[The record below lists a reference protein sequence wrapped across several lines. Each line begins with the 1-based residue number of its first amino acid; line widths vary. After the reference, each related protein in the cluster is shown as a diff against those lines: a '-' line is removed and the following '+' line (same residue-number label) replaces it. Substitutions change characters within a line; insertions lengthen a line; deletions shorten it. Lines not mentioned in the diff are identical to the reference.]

1 MQKWRRCRKPVKACF
16 VYLQHS
22 HCCRLECLVV
32 TRVII
37 KKAAGCGFHTRACIN
52 CISPCEWCKSL
63 NQCCAGWFKKKKKR
77 ASGVCFYLAHA
88 ECLSTEGPRWYHPG
102 GWLLTAV
109 DERFTRGI
117 YVFSITNSIRW
128 KNTFCKLVFL
138 FVLKAM
144 CCTDGIKLTNWCPQ
158 AVLNNLDVLGCNLLL
173 AITNEFT

>member
-1 MQKWRRCRKPVKACF
+1 MVQKLKPMLCRMV
-16 VYLQHS
+16 Q
-22 HCCRLECLVV
+22 
-32 TRVII
+32 
-37 KKAAGCGFHTRACIN
+37 
-52 CISPCEWCKSL
+52 
-63 NQCCAGWFKKKKKR
+63 KKKKR

-128 KNTFCKLVFL
+128 KNTFCKLVFF

-144 CCTDGIKLTNWCPQ
+144 CCTDGIKLVSTSSSKQ
-158 AVLNNLDVLGCNLLL
+158 LGCLRVQPLISNNKRVYLKIGKNTSSACCVKNVGIDSTLPCL
-173 AITNEFT
+173 AKCPSWGRVERHA